1 MPCRYDLQ
9 LRKKLLDSITHGAWT
24 PIAPRRSNPRSEQPA
39 LRFPHGPLPLPPR
52 DSHPAAAAPSRNSE
66 NSSSRAQC
74 ALGRRRCLAACAMAP
89 LRFAANLAWLFQE
102 EPALVQRVE
111 AASRAGFRAVE
122 LGFPYTC
129 SAPELRAAAERD
141 GLEVVLLNTPPGTQL
156 DF

>member
-1 MPCRYDLQ
+1 
-9 LRKKLLDSITHGAWT
+9 
-24 PIAPRRSNPRSEQPA
+24 
-39 LRFPHGPLPLPPR
+39 
-52 DSHPAAAAPSRNSE
+52 
-66 NSSSRAQC
+66 
-74 ALGRRRCLAACAMAP
+74 MAP

-102 EPALVQRVE
+102 EPALVQRME